1 MVPCKISDF
10 LLLIDSWHSRRI
22 HVCPLICFHFMLFFV
37 CVFILVEGG
46 NPADMAAL
54 DGPDISS
61 LSDNID
67 STDDLVP
74 SLQVS

>member
-1 MVPCKISDF
+1 
-10 LLLIDSWHSRRI
+10 
-22 HVCPLICFHFMLFFV
+22 MLFVV
-37 CVFILVEGG
+37 CAFILVEGG
-46 NPADMAAL
+46 NPADMSAL

-74 SLQVS
+74 SLQVSCVLY

>member
-1 MVPCKISDF
+1 MCMKAD
-10 LLLIDSWHSRRI
+10 
-22 HVCPLICFHFMLFFV
+22 CFYCLT
-37 CVFILVEGG
+37 EGG

-74 SLQVS
+74 SLQVSLMYKSRIFHP

>member
-1 MVPCKISDF
+1 M
-10 LLLIDSWHSRRI
+10 
-22 HVCPLICFHFMLFFV
+22 CFFG
-37 CVFILVEGG
+37 VEGG
-46 NPADMAAL
+46 NPADMATL

-74 SLQVS
+74 SLQVSHFTRALTNIFRGIF

>member
-1 MVPCKISDF
+1 
-10 LLLIDSWHSRRI
+10 
-22 HVCPLICFHFMLFFV
+22 MLFVV
-37 CVFILVEGG
+37 CVVILVEGG

-74 SLQVS
+74 SLQVSCVLYYFACMFIMPNIIFGERQVSETYVL

>member
-1 MVPCKISDF
+1 VCF
-10 LLLIDSWHSRRI
+10 L
-22 HVCPLICFHFMLFFV
+22 V
-37 CVFILVEGG
+37 VEGG
-46 NPADMAAL
+46 NPADMATL

-74 SLQVS
+74 SLQVSYVSYVLTDNTRHSMWKERH

>member
-1 MVPCKISDF
+1 M
-10 LLLIDSWHSRRI
+10 
-22 HVCPLICFHFMLFFV
+22 
-37 CVFILVEGG
+37 VEGG
-46 NPADMAAL
+46 NPADMATL

-74 SLQVS
+74 SLQVSCVTYVSSDTFHGTCGNERLE

>member
-1 MVPCKISDF
+1 MSTNVLSF
-10 LLLIDSWHSRRI
+10 HA
-22 HVCPLICFHFMLFFV
+22 ICYL
-37 CVFILVEGG
+37 CFICVEGG
-46 NPADMAAL
+46 NPSDMAAL

-74 SLQVS
+74 SLQVSCVFY

>member
-1 MVPCKISDF
+1 
-10 LLLIDSWHSRRI
+10 
-22 HVCPLICFHFMLFFV
+22 MLFVV
-37 CVFILVEGG
+37 CVSILVEGG

-74 SLQVS
+74 SLQVNCVLY

>member
-1 MVPCKISDF
+1 
-10 LLLIDSWHSRRI
+10 
-22 HVCPLICFHFMLFFV
+22 MLFIV

-46 NPADMAAL
+46 NPADMSTL

-74 SLQVS
+74 SLQVSCILY